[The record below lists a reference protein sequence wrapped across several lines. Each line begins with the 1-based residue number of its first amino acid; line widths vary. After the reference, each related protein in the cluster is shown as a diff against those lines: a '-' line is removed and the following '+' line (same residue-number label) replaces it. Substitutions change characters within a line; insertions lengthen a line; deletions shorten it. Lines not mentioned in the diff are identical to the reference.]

1 MDSQERANIL
11 SNKKLRRSLFGISAC
26 AKRFSWEVLQHGS
39 KAFAFCDYSPYMVE
53 MNWMQD
59 TVFSHRES
67 GFQPLTEP

>member
-1 MDSQERANIL
+1 MRETIVM
-11 SNKKLRRSLFGISAC
+11 
-26 AKRFSWEVLQHGS
+26 EVVQHGS
-39 KAFAFCDYSPYMVE
+39 KAFALCDYSPYMVE